1 MSPMVEEEEEEV
13 VLVEKILLN
22 FFTYLLDIVNIEP
35 D

>member
-35 D
+35 H